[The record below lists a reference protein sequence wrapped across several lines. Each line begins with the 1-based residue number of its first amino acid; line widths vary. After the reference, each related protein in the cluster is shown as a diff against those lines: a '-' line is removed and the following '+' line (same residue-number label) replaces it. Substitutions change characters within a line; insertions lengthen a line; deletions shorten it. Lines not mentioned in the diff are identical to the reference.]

1 MIEVHGLEERRA
13 DLQTILQTTL
23 RDFRIVH
30 VHGNN
35 YGRQFDV
42 AGAMVPNVI
51 ELTLVREDLLD
62 TVELSGEAL
71 PVPEL
76 DFPNRL
82 DLPDFELGFLG
93 SR

>member
-1 MIEVHGLEERRA
+1 VFA
-13 DLQTILQTTL
+13 DIQTTL
-23 RDFRIVH
+23 RDFRIVD

-35 YGRQFDV
+35 YGRPFDV
-42 AGAMVPNVI
+42 AGELVPNVI
-51 ELTLVREDLLD
+51 ELTLIREDLLD

-71 PVPEL
+71 LAPEL